1 MRPTPEG
8 TVPRQMEKEKH
19 SESNL
24 AEVKKILVIVLV
36 FNLLTAVLKT
46 VWGYWTRSISMQADG
61 FHSFLDA
68 ASNIAGLIGVWVAS
82 HPPDETH
89 PYGHR
94 KFETF
99 ASFCIS
105 VFLFFG
111 CFEILKNSFD
121 RFQSAVVP
129 EFSTASFAI
138 MLGSVMVNLG
148 LSRWESRKGKMLR
161 SEVLIADSFHTKSDV
176 FASIS
181 VIASLVGSWA
191 GYSIIDPLVGL
202 IIAAI
207 IGKVGGQIL
216 MESSKVLTDYSRI
229 DPKEIHDLVMKI
241 QGVEECHAVRTRGS
255 MSHIY
260 VDLHIHVEAQ
270 MPMEKAHILAHKVE
284 AAIMEK
290 FSDVLEVV
298 VHLEP
303 HIPQLEND

>member
-1 MRPTPEG
+1 MALKNHP
-8 TVPRQMEKEKH
+8 
-19 SESNL
+19 ESNL
-24 AEVKKILVIVLV
+24 SQVNKTLLIVLV
-36 FNLLTAVLKT
+36 FNLLTAT
-46 VWGYWTRSISMQADG
+46 VKAWWGYWSNSISMQADG

-68 ASNIAGLIGVWVAS
+68 ASNVVGLIGVWVAS

-99 ASFCIS
+99 GSFCIS

-111 CFEILKNSFD
+111 CFEILKNSYD
-121 RFQSAVVP
+121 RFQSAVIP
-129 EFSTASFAI
+129 EITPASFII
-138 MLGSVMVNLG
+138 MLATVIVNLL
-148 LSRWESRKGKMLR
+148 LSRWEKQKGTLLK
-161 SEVLIADSFHTKSDV
+161 SEVLIADSFHTRSDV

-181 VIASLVGSWA
+181 VIASLAGSWA
-191 GYSIIDPLVGL
+191 GYSFIDPLVGV
-202 IIAAI
+202 IIAVI

-229 DPKEIHDLVMKI
+229 HPSEIHELVMKI
-241 QGVEECHAVRTRGS
+241 HGVEECHAVRTRGS
-255 MSHIY
+255 MNHIY
-260 VDLHIHVEAQ
+260 VDLHIHVAPQ
-270 MPMEKAHILAHKVE
+270 MPLEKAHILAHKVE
-284 AAIMEK
+284 AEIMKK

>member
-1 MRPTPEG
+1 MAS
-8 TVPRQMEKEKH
+8 KKH

-24 AEVKKILVIVLV
+24 SQVNKILLIVLV
-36 FNLLTAVLKT
+36 FNLLAAT
-46 VWGYWTRSISMQADG
+46 VKAWWGYWTHSISMQADG

-68 ASNIAGLIGVWVAS
+68 ASNVVGLIGVWVAS
-82 HPPDETH
+82 HPPDDTH

-99 ASFCIS
+99 GSFCIS

-111 CFEILKNSFD
+111 CFEILKTSYD
-121 RFQSAVVP
+121 RFQSAAVP
-129 EFSTASFAI
+129 EITAASFII
-138 MLGSVMVNLG
+138 MLGTVIVNLV
-148 LSRWESRKGKMLR
+148 LSRWEKQQGTQLK
-161 SEVLIADSFHTKSDV
+161 SEVLIADSFHTRSDV

-181 VIASLVGSWA
+181 VIASLAGSWA
-191 GYSIIDPLVGL
+191 GYSFIDPLVGV
-202 IIAAI
+202 IIAVI

-229 DPKEIHDLVMKI
+229 HPGEIHELVMKI
-241 QGVEECHAVRTRGS
+241 HGIEECHAVRTRGS

-260 VDLHIHVEAQ
+260 VDLHIHVAPQ
-270 MPMEKAHILAHKVE
+270 MPLDKAHILAHKVE
-284 AAIMEK
+284 AEIMNK

>member
-1 MRPTPEG
+1 MAPG
-8 TVPRQMEKEKH
+8 KH

-24 AEVKKILVIVLV
+24 SQVNKILLIVLAL
-36 FNLLTAVLKT
+36 NLLTAT
-46 VWGYWTRSISMQADG
+46 VKAWWGYWTHSISMQADG

-68 ASNIAGLIGVWVAS
+68 ASNVVGLIGVWVAS
-82 HPPDETH
+82 HPPDDTH

-99 ASFCIS
+99 GSFCIS

-111 CFEILKNSFD
+111 CFEILKNSYD
-121 RFQSAVVP
+121 RFQSAVIP
-129 EFSTASFAI
+129 EITPASFVI
-138 MLGSVMVNLG
+138 MFTTVIVNLM
-148 LSRWESRKGKMLR
+148 LSRWESRKGMLLK
-161 SEVLIADSFHTKSDV
+161 SEVLIADSFHTRSDV

-181 VIASLVGSWA
+181 VIASLAGSWA
-191 GYSIIDPLVGL
+191 GYSFIDPLVGV

-229 DPKEIHDLVMKI
+229 HPSEIHELVMKI
-241 QGVEECHAVRTRGS
+241 HGVEECHAVRTRGS
-255 MSHIY
+255 MSHVY
-260 VDLHIHVEAQ
+260 VDLHIHVAPQ
-270 MPMEKAHILAHKVE
+270 MPLEKAHILAHRVE
-284 AAIMEK
+284 AEIMKK

>member
-1 MRPTPEG
+1 MKWVTEG
-8 TVPRQMEKEKH
+8 IDLRRML
-19 SESNL
+19 SERSDSNL
-24 AEVKKILVIVLV
+24 TKVKKILLIVLI
-36 FNLLTAVLKT
+36 FNLLTATLKT
-46 VWGYWTRSISMQADG
+46 LWGYWTHSISMQADG

-68 ASNIAGLIGVWVAS
+68 ASNVVGLIGVWVAS

-99 ASFCIS
+99 GSFCIS

-111 CFEILKNSFD
+111 CFEILKNSYD
-121 RFQSAVVP
+121 RFQNTVVP
-129 EFSTASFAI
+129 EITSASFVI
-138 MLGSVMVNLG
+138 MLSTVIVNLV
-148 LSRWESRKGKMLR
+148 LSRWENQKGTLLK
-161 SEVLIADSFHTKSDV
+161 SEVLIADSLHTKSDV
-176 FASIS
+176 FASLS
-181 VIASLVGSWA
+181 VIASLAGSWA
-191 GYSIIDPLVGL
+191 GYSFIDPLVGV

-229 DPKEIHDLVMKI
+229 HPNEIHDLVMRI
-241 QGVEECHAVRTRGS
+241 DGVEECHAVRTRGS

-260 VDLHIHVEAQ
+260 VDLHIHVAPQ
-270 MPMEKAHILAHKVE
+270 MPMEKAHILAHQVE
-284 AAIMEK
+284 AEIMKK